1 MAVVNPVLTVTVHSV
16 PAGTV
21 AVPDVKV
28 RVVVDAEPDVVAE
41 NVVVPQPA
49 DVLSPDGDAMVNV
62 GSTNAK
68 LSPLSRGAFI
78 TNVYATD
85 DADHVVGSAITSRL
99 VDSAGATVAVDFVI
113 FIAAMFATFASF
125 SVTAAVRPLQSAG

>member
-1 MAVVNPVLTVTVHSV
+1 M
-16 PAGTV
+16 
-21 AVPDVKV
+21 PDVSV
-28 RVVVDAEPDVVAE
+28 NVVVEAEPDVVAL
-41 NVVVPQPA
+41 NVVVPHPA

-62 GSTNAK
+62 GNTNAK
-68 LSPLSRGAFI
+68 LSPMSSGAFI

-85 DADHVVGSAITSRL
+85 DADHVVGSAITSLL

-113 FIAAMFATFASF
+113 FTAEMSATFASF